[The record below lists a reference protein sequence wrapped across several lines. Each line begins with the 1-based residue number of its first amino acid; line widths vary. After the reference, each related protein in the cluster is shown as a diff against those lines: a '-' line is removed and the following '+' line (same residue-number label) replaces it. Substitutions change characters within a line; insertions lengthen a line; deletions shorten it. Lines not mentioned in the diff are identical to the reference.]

1 MKTKLKN
8 FFKNMKNIV
17 TLVAVLT
24 LIVGGITVGEIVT
37 STPNAKTTKVETE
50 KKTNNKVEKKDAAK
64 EERETAEGK
73 KTEAA
78 SSSTKSSGSSSSNSK
93 KSGGSS
99 KSSGSSGGWTS
110 YDGKTPYTP
119 APQPSQHV
127 HDWVYGTCEVSYNS
141 RPVKI
146 CRGCG
151 THYQDYDC
159 PNCGSGAFET
169 GTDCDYRTYQFR
181 DCATCGAHEGIGF
194 LN

>member
-1 MKTKLKN
+1 MKK
-8 FFKNMKNIV
+8 FFKNKKNIV

-37 STPNAKTTKVETE
+37 STPNAKTTKVEQ
-50 KKTNNKVEKKDAAK
+50 KVDKTKKDVKKDTAK
-64 EERETAEGK
+64 EEK
-73 KTEAA
+73 KESTEVADTSTSSN
-78 SSSTKSSGSSSSNSK
+78 SSSKSNNSK

-119 APQPSQHV
+119 APQPAQHV

-146 CRGCG
+146 CKNCG
-151 THYQDYDC
+151 THTVEGQGIIGC
-159 PNCGSGAFET
+159 PNCGSGSFST